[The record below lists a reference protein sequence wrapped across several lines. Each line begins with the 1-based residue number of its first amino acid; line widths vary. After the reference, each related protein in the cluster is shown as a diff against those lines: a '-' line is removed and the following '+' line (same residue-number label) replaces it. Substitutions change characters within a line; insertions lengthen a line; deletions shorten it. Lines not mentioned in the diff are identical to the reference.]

1 MQHPDTDLLN
11 TWLDGELPASDGAHL
26 EAHLAACPACAAR
39 AREQRALHLEADRLL
54 AELDEPIPDT
64 SPPATIERDIRLSTN
79 AHPAGHG
86 SPVVLLPY
94 TELLRQRRG
103 IRRRVVGVAATLFVA
118 AGAGWMVLRSDA
130 SGGRAATDIL
140 SNARSPAASSLPP
153 SLAPAPTLADSA
165 PGYLSVQPDEGPAV
179 APPVNAPDSERGTST
194 ASQRGNV
201 PQATSANP
209 PAPAAVPRA
218 VPSFSDAQVTPVSP
232 RRDERA
238 APTVT
243 AFKAGIAPAE
253 PQRVAELKAL
263 NDREPLTVER
273 DAQISTRI
281 GLDEARRELGGNLHV
296 IDGMRAELVGL
307 VPGRLVPGADPS
319 RPVVRVVYLDGQGQS
334 FFLDQQRIAADNHDR
349 QRLAEAV
356 PGAWLDGDVQLRLHG
371 ALSNDSLAGLA
382 RRVK

>member
-1 MQHPDTDLLN
+1 L
-11 TWLDGELPASDGAHL
+11 G
-26 EAHLAACPACAAR
+26 
-39 AREQRALHLEADRLL
+39 
-54 AELDEPIPDT
+54 
-64 SPPATIERDIRLSTN
+64 
-79 AHPAGHG
+79 
-86 SPVVLLPY
+86 
-94 TELLRQRRG
+94 
-103 IRRRVVGVAATLFVA
+103 
-118 AGAGWMVLRSDA
+118 
-130 SGGRAATDIL
+130 
-140 SNARSPAASSLPP
+140 
-153 SLAPAPTLADSA
+153 
-165 PGYLSVQPDEGPAV
+165 VQPAEGQVV
-179 APPVNAPDSERGTST
+179 APPVNAPDSERGTT
-194 ASQRGNV
+194 TG
-201 PQATSANP
+201 PPSAAP
-209 PAPAAVPRA
+209 PEPAFAEARV
-218 VPSFSDAQVTPVSP
+218 SPVSP

-238 APTVT
+238 APAAA

-296 IDGMRAELVGL
+296 IDGMQAELVGL

-334 FFLDQQRIAADNHDR
+334 FFLDQQRIAADSRDR
-349 QRLAEAV
+349 QALAEAV